1 MLIKSF
7 QQELREAGVDEAGR
21 GALAGPVVAAA
32 VIFPIDFENELIN
45 DSKKL
50 NAKNR
55 TELKK
60 IIENS
65 ALAYGLGVVDEKIID
80 KINILQSSFLA
91 MHKAIGNL
99 NPSAE
104 FLLIDGNKFKPFREL
119 KFETIIKGDS
129 LYLNIASAS
138 ILAKVHRDEIM
149 IELSK
154 KFPEYGFEQ
163 NKGYATKK
171 HIQAIDKY
179 GLSPVHRKSFKLKR
193 QLKIDFGD

>member
-91 MHKAIGNL
+91 THKAIGNL

-171 HIQAIDKY
+171 QAIDKY

>member
-7 QQELREAGVDEAGR
+7 QQKLREAGVDEAGR

-32 VIFPIDFENELIN
+32 VIFPKDFENELIN

-55 TELKK
+55 AELKK

-65 ALAYGLGVVDEKIID
+65 ALAYGLGIVDEKIID

-91 MHKAIGNL
+91 MHKAIETL
-99 NPSAE
+99 NPAAE

-119 KFETIIKGDS
+119 NFETIIKGDS

-154 KFPEYGFEQ
+154 KYPEYGFEQ